1 MRESI
6 AFDAVV
12 WDISWRVLIF
22 CAIWYLF
29 EAYAARKRWEKIY
42 DAAAYEIDY
51 QKGLVSK
58 DTRDTEQDHMGI
70 APIDYPLVERTLSIF
85 RGTANL
91 KEAVTQA
98 ILQEPATTP
107 IAYTMRT
114 LRTLLKTRA

>member
-6 AFDAVV
+6 AFDAIV

-42 DAAAYEIDY
+42 DAAAYEVDY

-58 DTRDTEQDHMGI
+58 DTRNTEQDNMGI
-70 APIDYPLVERTLSIF
+70 SPDDYPLVLRALSTF
-85 RGTANL
+85 GNTANL
-91 KEAVTQA
+91 KEAVTQT
-98 ILQEPATTP
+98 ILEEPPTTP
-107 IAYTMRT
+107 IIYTVRT
-114 LRTLLKTRA
+114 LKTLLKTRA